1 MARPRPPF
9 DTWPLLPRPAH
20 GRTPPADEPLRAAA
34 TACAGLLPLFLVLH
48 LAVPDTGLGP
58 EMARLVAL
66 TGSCGGFGLSITL
79 LALLVGAAA
88 VAPMVA
94 TPAWMRDAA
103 LGVFD
108 HVVHLAFVLSVAGVL
123 GIIVLHGRV
132 PPIAIWFIAQAA
144 LLWACHR
151 TRLWLAG
158 PSRA

>member
-20 GRTPPADEPLRAAA
+20 GRLPPVDEPVRAAV

-48 LAVPDTGLGP
+48 LTLPGSGLGP
-58 EMARLVAL
+58 EMAKLVAL
-66 TGSCGGFGLSITL
+66 AGCCGAFGLSVML
-79 LALLVGAAA
+79 MAMLVGAAA
-88 VAPMVA
+88 VTPMVA
-94 TPAWMRDAA
+94 TPSWVRDAA
-103 LGVFD
+103 LRTFD
-108 HVVHLAFVLSVAGVL
+108 QVVHLAFVLSVAGVL

-132 PPIAIWFIAQAA
+132 PPVAIWFTAQAA